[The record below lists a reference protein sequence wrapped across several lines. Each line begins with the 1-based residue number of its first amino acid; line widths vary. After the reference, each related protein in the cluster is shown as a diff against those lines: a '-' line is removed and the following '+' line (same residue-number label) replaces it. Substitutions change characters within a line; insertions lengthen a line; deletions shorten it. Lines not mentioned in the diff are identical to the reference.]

1 MCTIIWIFWD
11 SFYIISVI
19 YKKSNYISKPC
30 IRDYFLLLLDFIF
43 SICRCDC
50 DLLFDM
56 KKISYLQGLYKE
68 CYEWHM
74 RRIRQVMWCTLW
86 IVRFWWFLKIHK
98 WRVSNNWDTTF
109 FFTYTIG
116 RYIFFL
122 CFDCLVF
129 LCYFCLEYTDFSIVF
144 FIELFDYL
152 SAIVINKNIYKHK
165 IKMNFLYFM

>member
-11 SFYIISVI
+11 SFYIISVN

-30 IRDYFLLLLDFIF
+30 IRDYFFFLLDFIF
-43 SICRCDC
+43 SKRWCDC

-68 CYEWHM
+68 YYEWHM

-86 IVRFWWFLKIHK
+86 IVRFWWFLRIRK

-109 FFTYTIG
+109 FLLSN
-116 RYIFFL
+116 RYIFY
-122 CFDCLVF
+122 LVLINPF
-129 LCYFCLEYTDFSIVF
+129 SLLLLFCLEYTDFSIV
-144 FIELFDYL
+144 
-152 SAIVINKNIYKHK
+152 
-165 IKMNFLYFM
+165 LYRIIW